1 MTDDVPMAQEP
12 LFKPLPTPLPTP
24 LRLCGT
30 LAVAAALAAP
40 SLAQAD
46 VLLEG
51 ATVAL
56 LTGTSSA
63 VEPHLAG
70 AIVED
75 RTDAF
80 SFSSTHGTVSGSIQ
94 SRVVRAVDGTVD
106 FYWRVFSDAGS
117 ADDLGSF
124 RLGQLFTSEYRV
136 NWRNDGLGDKA
147 PVNAHRFTGAM
158 SGDINFNFQRLNDA
172 GGLTGLGAGQSSY
185 FMFLDTDATAYDFS
199 GLMDVADMNH
209 THISGLFS
217 TFAPTVGAVPEPGSP
232 ALAGLALGLLPLR
245 RRRR

>member
-1 MTDDVPMAQEP
+1 MTDQALKAQKP
-12 LFKPLPTPLPTP
+12 LFKH
-24 LRLCGT
+24 
-30 LAVAAALAAP
+30 LAGALALVAAAAAP
-40 SLAQAD
+40 SLARAD

-63 VEPHLAG
+63 AEPQLAG
-70 AIVED
+70 TIIED
-75 RTDAF
+75 RSDAF
-80 SFSSTHGTVSGSIQ
+80 SFSSTNGTVSGSIQ
-94 SRVVRAVDGTVD
+94 SRVVRSIDGTVD
-106 FYWRVFSDAGS
+106 FYWRVTSDAGS

-136 NWRNDGLGDKA
+136 NWRNDGMGDVS
-147 PVNAHRFTGAM
+147 PVNAHRF
-158 SGDINFNFQRLNDA
+158 SGTMASDFNFNFQRMGPT
-172 GGLTGLGAGQSSY
+172 GGMTGLGAGLSSY

-199 GLMDVADMNH
+199 GFMDVADMNH

-217 TFAPTVGAVPEPGSP
+217 TFAPTVSKVPEPGSL
-232 ALAGLALGLLPLR
+232 ALAGLALSLLPLR